1 MAGRVWLC
9 RCYCQSSGHCGT
21 HHWQWKHFDCGR
33 HTILRSSCRSSPW
46 WCPPA
51 WCRHSPWGLAPSSWK
66 VDTQLW
72 QTQKLVYTN
81 LSDADYCS
89 ANSSIT
95 IRLADIKIIRT
106 LPDFLQIHL
115 LVYVIAFLLFLFKMF
130 SQTLEHKYSNY
141 FTQIFSRRDFL
152 LLIPWLRHSGHLQLR
167 SGR

>member
-1 MAGRVWLC
+1 MGLIIDSGNILIVADT
-9 RCYCQSSGHCGT
+9 QSSEVLVVHLPGDVHRL
-21 HHWQWKHFDCGR
+21 DVV
-33 HTILRSSCRSSPW
+33 ISPW
-46 WCPPA
+46 
-51 WCRHSPWGLAPSSWK
+51 RLAISSWK

-141 FTQIFSRRDFL
+141 STQIFSRRDFL

-167 SGR
+167 SGW

>member
-1 MAGRVWLC
+1 ME
-9 RCYCQSSGHCGT
+9 SGH
-21 HHWQWKHFDCGR
+21 
-33 HTILRSSCRSSPW
+33 TIV
-46 WCPPA
+46 A
-51 WCRHSPWGLAPSSWK
+51 
-66 VDTQLW
+66 DTE
-72 QTQKLVYTN
+72 VG

-115 LVYVIAFLLFLFKMF
+115 LVYVIALLLFLFKMF

-152 LLIPWLRHSGHLQLR
+152 LLIP
-167 SGR
+167 

>member
-1 MAGRVWLC
+1 MGLIIDSGNILIVADT
-9 RCYCQSSGHCGT
+9 QSSEVLVVHLPGDVHRL
-21 HHWQWKHFDCGR
+21 DVV
-33 HTILRSSCRSSPW
+33 I
-46 WCPPA
+46 
-51 WCRHSPWGLAPSSWK
+51 SPWGLAPSSWK